1 MDVIL
6 LGPPGAGKGTQ
17 ALAIMQQ
24 VGLTHI
30 SSGDLF
36 RAAIKHGTP
45 LGRQAQ
51 AFMERGELVPDELVI
66 RMIIDRISQPDCDGG
81 ALFDGFPRTA
91 AQALALDAGLAEH
104 RRQINHVL
112 FLDVPSDV
120 LLRRMA
126 GRQICTGCGSI
137 HNIHFFP
144 SRRLGICDAC
154 GDKLYQRA
162 DDTIETARHR
172 LEVYFSQTLP
182 LIEHYRRQGKLATID
197 GQRDIV
203 QVTDG
208 MLEVLGALRSI
219 ARAARASLA
228 A

>member
-36 RAAIKHGTP
+36 RAALKHGTP

-51 AFMERGELVPDELVI
+51 AFMERGELVPDDLVI
-66 RMIIDRISQPDCDGG
+66 RMIVDRVSQPDCDGG

-91 AQALALDAGLAEH
+91 AQALALDAALTAH
-104 RRQINHVL
+104 RRQIDHVL
-112 FLDVPSDV
+112 FLDVPNDV
-120 LLRRMA
+120 LLRRMG
-126 GRQICTGCGSI
+126 GRQICNGCGSI
-137 HNIHFFP
+137 HNIYFFP
-144 SRRLGICDAC
+144 SRRPGVCDTC
-154 GDKLYQRA
+154 GDILHQRP

-182 LIEHYRRQGKLATID
+182 LIDHYHRQGKLVAID
-197 GQRDIV
+197 GQRDIMH
-203 QVTDG
+203 VTEA
-208 MLEVLGALRSI
+208 MLEALGVLRSLTL
-219 ARAARASLA
+219 AARAPLA